1 MALRRVVLIG
11 SPGGGKTTVLAA
23 LQRRGHVAGTDTA
36 RSIIQGRKREGLSP
50 RPEPRAF
57 AEAIFRLEAQQHA
70 GLTSPTGLVFFERG
84 VVDALGML
92 HALGE
97 LPDHRLLALLAAY
110 PYHRQVFLFSAWAA
124 IYVTDDERDQSLAEA
139 AAVAEAAD
147 AWYRRCGYEVVEVPN
162 ASVADRCDFI
172 LQALHPC

>member
-11 SPGGGKTTVLAA
+11 SPGGGKTAVLAA
-23 LQRRGHVAGTDTA
+23 LQRRGHVAGIDSA

-57 AEAIFRLEAQQHA
+57 AEALFRLEAQQHA
-70 GLTSPTGLVFFERG
+70 GLASPTGLVFFERG

-92 HALGE
+92 HALGD
-97 LPDHRLLALLAAY
+97 LPEHSLQALLATY
-110 PYHRQVFLFSAWAA
+110 PYHRQAFLFPAWAA
-124 IYVTDDERDQSLAEA
+124 IYATDDERDQSPAEA
-139 AAVAEAAD
+139 AAVAEAAG
-147 AWYRRCGYEVVEVPN
+147 AWYRRCGYEVVEVPK
-162 ASVADRCDFI
+162 ASVVDRCDFI